1 MITKNYL
8 PKESLDSL
16 NSALV
21 ECKGKFK
28 NSMGVRSK
36 QGLNGLSSVFE
47 THKYF
52 DMSPDLR
59 ELTKSCLSEQAFL
72 EAIEVYFLRFPEGGF
87 LDDYK
92 AVPNC
97 FLECKSVLL
106 TDTATVVVAGTT
118 YNLVKGDTITIP
130 LKEVHSVESASE
142 LTDFLVLLKI
152 KQ

>member
-8 PKESLDSL
+8 SDLSISLL
-16 NSALV
+16 TRALV
-21 ECKGKFK
+21 EHKSKFK

-47 THKYF
+47 TLKYF
-52 DMSPDLR
+52 DMPTDLR
-59 ELTKSCLSEQAFL
+59 ALTRDALTEQEFL
-72 EAIEVYFLRFPEGGF
+72 RAIEVYFLRFPEGGF

-106 TDTATVVVAGTT
+106 TESAQVTIAGTE
-118 YNLVKGDTITIP
+118 YNMTKGDTITIP
-130 LKEVHSVESASE
+130 LKEIHSVKTANL
-142 LTDFLVLLKI
+142 LTDFLVLLRI
-152 KQ
+152 KN